1 MQRKRARLR
10 GEEEEEGGRNISY
23 VFGEE
28 VVLDLTF
35 LLAHRAATRRRTR
48 WNERREDEPLGEGSS
63 L

>member
-10 GEEEEEGGRNISY
+10 GEREEEEEGGENISY

-35 LLAHRAATRRRTR
+35 PLAH
-48 WNERREDEPLGEGSS
+48 
-63 L
+63 

>member
-1 MQRKRARLR
+1 MQRKRARLK

-35 LLAHRAATRRRTR
+35 PLAHRAATK
-48 WNERREDEPLGEGSS
+48 RESEME
-63 L
+63 